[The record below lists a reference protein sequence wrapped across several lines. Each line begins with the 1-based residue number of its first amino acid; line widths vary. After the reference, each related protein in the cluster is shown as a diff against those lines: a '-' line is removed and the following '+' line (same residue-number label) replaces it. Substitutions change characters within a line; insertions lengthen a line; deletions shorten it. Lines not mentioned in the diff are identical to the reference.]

1 MISFRS
7 KTPKKV
13 PGIGTAS
20 MPDII
25 FMLLMFFM
33 ITTTMKQQSLMVTIR
48 SPFAT
53 EIKKLEKKSLVTFVY
68 IGIPQNT
75 RMYGSLPR
83 LQLND
88 AFQPIENL
96 REFVEKERMDL
107 SEDQRNKMTVSMK
120 ADKDI
125 EMGIIT
131 DVKQELR
138 KASALKVNYS
148 AQVGTQKAVFG
159 NL

>member
-7 KTPKKV
+7 KEPKTV
-13 PGIGTAS
+13 PGVSTAS
-20 MPDII
+20 LPDII

-33 ITTTMKQQSLMVTIR
+33 VSTTMKQTSMMVHIR
-48 SPFAT
+48 APFAT

-68 IGIPQNT
+68 VGIPTNT
-75 RMYGSLPR
+75 KMYGSLPR

-107 SEDQRNKMTVSMK
+107 SEDQRNKMTVSIK

-148 AQVGTQKAVFG
+148 AALGTQQAVFG

>member
-1 MISFRS
+1 MISFKD

-20 MPDII
+20 LPDII

-33 ITTTMKQQSLMVTIR
+33 ITTTMKQTSLMVTIDA
-48 SPFAT
+48 PFAT
-53 EIKKLEKKSLVTFVY
+53 EIKKLEKKSLVTFIYV
-68 IGIPQNT
+68 GVPQNT

-88 AFQPIENL
+88 AFQPIDNL
-96 REFVEKERMDL
+96 REFVEQERQDL
-107 SEDQRNKMTVSMK
+107 TEDQRNKMTVSLK

-148 AQVGTQKAVFG
+148 AKVGTQKAVFG

>member
-1 MISFRS
+1 MISFRD
-7 KTPKKV
+7 KTTKKV

-20 MPDII
+20 LPDII

-33 ITTTMKQQSLMVTIR
+33 ITTTMKQTSLMVTIKA
-48 SPFAT
+48 PFAT
-53 EIKKLEKKSLVTFVY
+53 EVKKLEKKSLVTYVY
-68 IGIPQNT
+68 IGIPTNT
-75 RMYGSLPR
+75 KVYGNIPR

-88 AFQPIENL
+88 AFQPVENL
-96 REFVEKERMDL
+96 REFVEQERQDRT
-107 SEDQRNKMTVSMK
+107 EDQRNKMTVSLK

-138 KASALKVNYS
+138 KASALKINYS
-148 AQVGTQKAVFG
+148 AQLGTQKAVFG